1 MSSDN
6 RAYSQ
11 FDDSGTPAAH
21 YGTTPSTGGQI
32 ISNEEKVLKTWKNS
46 RRLCWVLLILGIIT
60 LVLEIIGAGL
70 SGAYLGLEEL
80 MARFIAGVWLA
91 VLGVVAAALGLRAF
105 KSSYESS
112 KCWTMSHFVMLI
124 LASVAY
130 IVLFLIAIFDII
142 GTREVFYSLDEEDY
156 LPPLP
161 VEDEVPQNT
170 TESANATTILTTTM
184 ATTAPLTIDDIFPTL
199 RALKGEMTIS
209 IFLLGTTI
217 AFCVVSII
225 ANIIICRHTWFKGG
239 SKTMTIVYMPQDA
252 SGNAQTQQVVVPSK
266 TQVVVVPGPK
276 TDQNPNKFP

>member
-6 RAYSQ
+6 RAYTQ
-11 FDDSGTPAAH
+11 FEDSGAPAAH
-21 YGTTPSTGGQI
+21 YGTTPSAGGQV
-32 ISNEEKVLKTWKNS
+32 ISNEKVLKTWKNS
-46 RRLCWVLLILGIIT
+46 RRLCWGLLILGIIT

-80 MARFIAGVWLA
+80 MSRFVAGVWLA

-105 KSSYESS
+105 KSAYESS

-124 LASVAY
+124 LSSVAY
-130 IVLFLIAIFDII
+130 VVLFLIAIFDII
-142 GTREVFYSLDEEDY
+142 GTRAVLNSLDEDD
-156 LPPLP
+156 LIPPLEAEEP
-161 VEDEVPQNT
+161 PQNT
-170 TESANATTILTTTM
+170 TESANATTTLTTTM

-199 RALKGEMTIS
+199 RAIKGEMTIS

-225 ANIIICRHTWFKGG
+225 ANILICRHTWFKGG

-266 TQVVVVPGPK
+266 THVVVVPAPK